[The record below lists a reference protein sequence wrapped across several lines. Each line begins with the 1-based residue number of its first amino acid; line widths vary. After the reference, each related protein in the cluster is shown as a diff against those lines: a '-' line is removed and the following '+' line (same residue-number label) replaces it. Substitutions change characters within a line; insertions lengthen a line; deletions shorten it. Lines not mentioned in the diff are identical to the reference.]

1 MRHII
6 RGNPTPQEKQAA
18 ETALNCHQQKYGDYA
33 RRKNSETYRIL
44 IANQTISIEIMN
56 RKASYVAT
64 VMNHHRSLSKICG
77 VPA

>member
-1 MRHII
+1 MRHFI
-6 RGNPTPQEKQAA
+6 RGNPTLQEKQAA
-18 ETALNCHQQKYGDYA
+18 ETALSCHQQKYGDYA
-33 RRKNSETYRIL
+33 RRKNSETYRIR

>member
-18 ETALNCHQQKYGDYA
+18 ETALSCHQQKYGDYA
-33 RRKNSETYRIL
+33 RRKNSETYRIR
-44 IANQTISIEIMN
+44 IADQTISIEIMN

-64 VMNHHRSLSKICG
+64 VMNHHRSLSKIFG

>member
-18 ETALNCHQQKYGDYA
+18 ETALSCHQQKYGDYA

>member
-33 RRKNSETYRIL
+33 RRKNSETYRIR

-56 RKASYVAT
+56 RKVSYVAT

>member
-18 ETALNCHQQKYGDYA
+18 ETALSCHQQKYGDYA
-33 RRKNSETYRIL
+33 RRKNSETYRIR
-44 IANQTISIEIMN
+44 IADQTISIEIMN

-64 VMNHHRSLSKICG
+64 VMNHHRSLSKIFG
-77 VPA
+77 VAA

>member
-18 ETALNCHQQKYGDYA
+18 ETALSCHQQKYGDYA
-33 RRKNSETYRIL
+33 RRKNSETYRIR
-44 IANQTISIEIMN
+44 IAKQTISIEIMN

-77 VPA
+77 LPA

>member
-6 RGNPTPQEKQAA
+6 RGNNTPQEKQAA
-18 ETALNCHQQKYGDYA
+18 ETALSCHQQKYGDYT
-33 RRKNSETYRIL
+33 RREKSETYRIR
-44 IANQTISIEIMN
+44 IADQTISIEIMN

-77 VPA
+77 VPV